1 MKITKNFSYFL
12 EKFFQKYL
20 VGELGTSSHTI
31 RSYRDTFLLLM
42 EFAKDKYKLSPE
54 KIKLETLSKTF
65 ILDFLD
71 WLEDTKGNAIS
82 TRNVRLAALRSFFR
96 FLSYED
102 IEHLDL
108 WNSNLGIKCK
118 KCRKET
124 VKHLTKEG
132 ISAILD
138 EVPTTTKVGRR
149 HLVLL
154 SLLYETGARVQ
165 EVITLAP
172 KAVRLSKPFSIS
184 LLGKG
189 NKTRIVPLTE
199 HMAELLR
206 NYYLDNHI
214 IGTEEYKLFQN
225 HSGIQLTSQGV
236 THILQ
241 KYAKLAHEKHSD
253 DVPLGITPH
262 VLRHSRAM
270 HLLQAGVNLVYI
282 RDFLGHASVQT
293 TEIYAR
299 ADLKA
304 KREAIEKV
312 SLTLTGNENLASWE
326 RNPDLKAYLKGLA

>member
-1 MKITKNFSYFL
+1 MP
-12 EKFFQKYL
+12 
-20 VGELGTSSHTI
+20 TS
-31 RSYRDTFLLLM
+31 
-42 EFAKDKYKLSPE
+42 
-54 KIKLETLSKTF
+54 
-65 ILDFLD
+65 
-71 WLEDTKGNAIS
+71 
-82 TRNVRLAALRSFFR
+82 
-96 FLSYED
+96 
-102 IEHLDL
+102 
-108 WNSNLGIKCK
+108 
-118 KCRKET
+118 
-124 VKHLTKEG
+124 
-132 ISAILD
+132 
-138 EVPTTTKVGRR
+138 TKVGRR

-172 KAVRLSKPFSIS
+172 KDVRLSKPFSIS

-214 IGTEEYKLFQN
+214 LGTEEYKLFQN

-241 KYAKLAHEKHSD
+241 KYAKLANEKHSD

-262 VLRHSRAM
+262 LLRHSRAM

>member
-1 MKITKNFSYFL
+1 MKTTKNFSYFL

-138 EVPTTTKVGRR
+138 EVPTSTKVGRR

-172 KAVRLSKPFSIS
+172 KDVRLSKPFSIS

-214 IGTEEYKLFQN
+214 LGTEEYKLFQN

-241 KYAKLAHEKHSD
+241 KYAKLAHKKHSD

-262 VLRHSRAM
+262 VLRHSRAK